1 MDEIKRMK
9 NATNVENTIFVT
21 FEFLKHNIEMDER
34 KQMWSKVLIKNLKID
49 IIITIKKKEV
59 IFLITENNNLEFKRE
74 LTDSIIKEI
83 IAFCNT
89 TGGTIILGYDDNGK
103 VVGLKNAKED
113 LDRLSSKIN
122 DSIEPSVNF
131 LVSSRIEIEE
141 NKEIIVV
148 EVLRGTNKPYYIK
161 SKGMII
167 DGVFVRLGATV
178 QHATRETIKEMIV
191 ESSGISFEKNISI
204 NQDLTFTFANQLFK
218 KKKISFGNVEK
229 KNLGL
234 VNSDNKY
241 TNLGLLLSDQCPYSI
256 KVARYRDN
264 TKTEFL
270 DSKEFSE
277 QSILSQY
284 ENAYEYLMM
293 NNRMSSKIDGMERI
307 DEYEY
312 PKNSLREL
320 LCNTITHRDYEINGS
335 NLIHIFNDKIEFL
348 SLGGLVS
355 GLTIEDIKLGSSSS
369 RNPNLVNIFHRL
381 NFVEAYGTGIPR
393 MYEEYKASV
402 TIPKI
407 KVAPH
412 SFLVILPKLKLK
424 NEYTLIIEYL
434 KQNNQGTRENF
445 ETILKLGKSATI
457 NVLNEMLEKDI
468 IEKTGFS
475 KNVVYKLKQ

>member
-1 MDEIKRMK
+1 M
-9 NATNVENTIFVT
+9 
-21 FEFLKHNIEMDER
+21 
-34 KQMWSKVLIKNLKID
+34 
-49 IIITIKKKEV
+49 
-59 IFLITENNNLEFKRE
+59 ITENNNLEFKRE
-74 LTDSIIKEI
+74 LTDSIVKEI

-161 SKGMII
+161 SKG
-167 DGVFVRLGATV
+167 
-178 QHATRETIKEMIV
+178 TRETIKEMIV

-204 NQDLTFTFANQLFK
+204 NQDLTFTYANQLFK
-218 KKKISFGNVEK
+218 KKKISFGDVEK

-234 VNSDNKY
+234 INSDNKY
-241 TNLGLLLSDQCPYSI
+241 TNLGLLISDQCPYSI
-256 KVARYRDN
+256 KVARYKDN

-284 ENAYEYLMM
+284 ENVYEYLMM

-320 LCNTITHRDYEINGS
+320 LCNVITHRDYEINGS

-393 MYEEYKASV
+393 MYEEYKTSI
-402 TIPKI
+402 TSPEI
-407 KVAPH
+407 KVAPN
-412 SFLVILPKLKLK
+412 SFLVILPKLNLK
-424 NEYTLIIEYL
+424 NEYVLIIDYL
-434 KQNNQGTRENF
+434 KQNNIGTRENF
-445 ETILKLGKSATI
+445 EKILKLGKTATI
-457 NVLNEMLEKDI
+457 NVLNEMLEKEI
-468 IEKTGFS
+468 IEKIGFA
-475 KNVVYKLKQ
+475 KNIVYKLK

>member
-1 MDEIKRMK
+1 MIK
-9 NATNVENTIFVT
+9 
-21 FEFLKHNIEMDER
+21 
-34 KQMWSKVLIKNLKID
+34 
-49 IIITIKKKEV
+49 
-59 IFLITENNNLEFKRE
+59 ENNNLEFKRE
-74 LTDSIIKEI
+74 LTDSIVKEI

-103 VVGLKNAKED
+103 IVGLENAKVD

-131 LVSSRIEIEE
+131 LVSNRIEIEE
-141 NKEIIVV
+141 DKEIIVI

-161 SKGMII
+161 SKGMTS

-178 QHATRETIKEMIV
+178 QHATKETIREMII

-204 NQDLTFTFANQLFK
+204 NQDLTFTYANKLFK
-218 KKKISFGNVEK
+218 KKNISFGDTEK
-229 KNLGL
+229 KNLGIIN
-234 VNSDNKY
+234 VDNKY
-241 TNLGLLLSDQCPYSI
+241 TNLGLLISDQCPYSI
-256 KVARYRDN
+256 KVARYKDN

-270 DSKEFSE
+270 DSKEFTE
-277 QSILSQY
+277 ESILSQY
-284 ENAYEYLMM
+284 QNAYEYLML

-320 LCNTITHRDYEINGS
+320 LCNVITHRDYEINGS

-369 RNPNLVNIFHRL
+369 RNPKLVNIFHRL

-393 MYEEYKASV
+393 MFEEYKTSI
-402 TIPKI
+402 TSPQI
-407 KVAPH
+407 KVAPN
-412 SFLVILPKLKLK
+412 SFLVILPKMNLK
-424 NEYTLIIEYL
+424 NEYTLVIDYL
-434 KQNNQGTRENF
+434 KQNSQGSRENL
-445 ETILKLGKSATI
+445 EKVLNLGKSATI
-457 NVLNEMLEKDI
+457 NILNEMLEKEI
-468 IEKTGFS
+468 IEKIGFS
-475 KNVVYKLKQ
+475 KNIVYKLK

>member
-1 MDEIKRMK
+1 MK
-9 NATNVENTIFVT
+9 NATNIENTIIVA
-21 FEFLKHNIEMDER
+21 FLLLEYNIKVDER
-34 KQMWSKVLIKNLKID
+34 ERMWSKVLIKNLKID
-49 IIITIKKKEV
+49 IIIVIKKKEV
-59 IFLITENNNLEFKRE
+59 ILLITENNNLEFKRE
-74 LTDSIIKEI
+74 LTDSIVKEI

-89 TGGTIILGYDDNGK
+89 TGGTIILGYNDNGK

-131 LVSSRIEIEE
+131 LVSSRIERED

-148 EVLRGTNKPYYIK
+148 EVLKGSNKPYYIK
-161 SKGMII
+161 SKGMTI

-178 QHATRETIKEMIV
+178 QRATRETIKEMIV

-204 NQDLTFTFANQLFK
+204 NQDLTFTYANKIFK
-218 KKKISFGNVEK
+218 KKNIAFGDIEK

-234 VNSDNKY
+234 INADNKY
-241 TNLGLLLSDQCPYSI
+241 TNLALLISDQCPYSI
-256 KVARYRDN
+256 KVARYKDN

-393 MYEEYKASV
+393 MYEEYKASI
-402 TIPKI
+402 TSPEI
-407 KVAPH
+407 KVAPN
-412 SFLVILPKLKLK
+412 SFLVILPKLNLK

-457 NVLNEMLEKDI
+457 NILNEMLEKEI
-468 IEKTGFS
+468 IEKIGFS
-475 KNVVYKLKQ
+475 KNIVYKLK